1 MAVTAPPDRTRIAAA
16 LAAATVELGLAAMVI
31 WGLAARWTAPDH
43 RAPSLVTITPS
54 VQPTPLPPPAPAA
67 DQGAAAPPNRKSE
80 ALPVAAPSPPV
91 VLTTPRPAATV
102 AAKGNEASAGAAAV
116 TGPGSGAGG
125 SGAGTGSGE
134 GGFGEGSGA
143 VTTPVRIAGA
153 LSDRD
158 YPRRSRASGTV
169 AIAFRVR
176 GDGRV
181 DRCAVIASSGEPLLD
196 DLTCELVERRFRYRP
211 ARDVAGRPVDSA
223 LRTSF
228 TWGTR
233 LRD

>member
-1 MAVTAPPDRTRIAAA
+1 VALSAPPDRTRIGAA
-16 LAAATVELGLAAMVI
+16 LAAAAVEFALAAGVI
-31 WGLAARWTAPDH
+31 WGLAAHWTASDH
-43 RAPSLVTITPS
+43 GAPSLVTITPS
-54 VQPTPLPPPAPAA
+54 VQPIPPPPPAPAA
-67 DQGAAAPPNRKSE
+67 DQGAAAAPNRKSE

-91 VLTTPRPAATV
+91 VLATPRPAATL

-116 TGPGSGAGG
+116 TGPGSGADG

-134 GGFGEGSGA
+134 GGFGAGSGA
-143 VTTPVRIAGA
+143 VTTPVRVAGA

-181 DRCAVIASSGEPLLD
+181 DRCAVIASSGEALLD

-211 ARDVAGRPVDSA
+211 ARDAAGRPVDSM